1 MDKMKN
7 SGMSET
13 MQTLTRKS
21 ACVMLSLLLL
31 LSAVLPVKAAAETA
45 SAKVVRVG
53 SFEDTFNYVN
63 EKGARKG
70 YGYELLETLSG
81 YTGWQFE
88 YVTCD
93 WSDCFEKLK
102 NGEVDII
109 GGISYTEDR
118 TQEML
123 FSDESMGVEKYYLY
137 ADLSRADISASDF
150 KTLNGKKIGVLM
162 GTEPEVM
169 LAEWEEKYG
178 LKTEHVN
185 ISNNEDVKQK
195 LANHEIDCFVSL
207 EESFWAERGIS
218 TITRVGESGIY
229 YAINKNRPD
238 IKEELDDAMR
248 ALDEAVPFYTADL
261 YKRYF
266 SMDYTP
272 ILTGEEKAWL
282 RKHGAIRMGFL
293 ASDSGVSTYDPATG
307 EFTGVITDY
316 IQFAADCLGNQELE
330 FQLVGYDSKEAELDA
345 LKSGEIDMIFHCDQ
359 NPNLAEEYH
368 FACTNT
374 TWTSNLMAVTNKQHF
389 NENNVNRIV
398 VPQNKLSLKK
408 YLAFYYPQWEIVD
421 CDTQEDA
428 ARLVKDGQ
436 ADCFVTG
443 ISSENKYSKKYSFYS
458 VPLVNPVRSCFAVN
472 SGNRSLLSI
481 LNKTIKAMP
490 VNMLAGALAMYKSS
504 ARKVT
509 LSDFIRD
516 NFFKVMLIS
525 SIAVAVVLLTIL
537 MLLQKARKAEAA
549 ARKAASDTQELN
561 AKLQVA
567 VEKAESANRAKSTFL
582 SNMSHDIRTPMNAI
596 IGFTTLALSNIDDT
610 DRVKDYLGK
619 TLASSNH
626 LLSLINDVLDMSR
639 IESGKIHLEEVEV
652 NLSDVLHDLKTIV
665 SGQIYAKQLE
675 LYMDAMDVT
684 DEDVYCDKTRLN
696 QILLN
701 LLSNAIK
708 FTPAGGTVSVRVRQ
722 LAGKVRGCGQY
733 EFRIKDNGIGM
744 SQEFAQKIFEPFER
758 ERTSTV
764 SRIQGTGLGMAITK
778 NIVDM
783 MGGTI
788 EVQTAQGKGTEFTVC
803 VPMRAQ
809 TEQRPVE
816 KITELEGLKA
826 LVVDD
831 DFNTCDSVTK
841 MLVKVGMRAEWTLSG
856 KEAVLRARQSIE
868 MSDVYHAYIIDWRLP
883 DMNGIE
889 VTRQIRSL
897 HDDTPIII
905 LTAYDWSDIEVEAKA
920 AGVTAFCAK
929 PMFMSDLRETLMS
942 ALGQKPADA
951 VQRLL
956 PEKNA
961 DFKGKHILLVEDNEL
976 NREIAQEILRE
987 YGFLVDSAEN
997 GAVAVEKVSTT
1008 APGSY
1013 DLVLMDVQMPIMDGY
1028 TATRK
1033 IRARRPK
1040 PLKSLRRH
1048 HGAGGRLGTQ
1058 RRRVGH
1064 HPPLQTL
1071 RKAQLQPCGGRR
1083 QPHEAHEHCHEAAVL
1098 SAVPAGLY

>member
-1 MDKMKN
+1 
-7 SGMSET
+7 

-102 NGEVDII
+102 NGEIDII

-123 FSDESMGVEKYYLY
+123 FSDEPMGVEKYYLY
-137 ADLSRADISASDF
+137 ADLARADISASDF

-293 ASDSGVSTYDPATG
+293 ASDSGVSTFDPATG

-389 NENNVNRIV
+389 NENNVNRIA

-509 LSDFIRD
+509 LSDFIKD

-567 VEKAESANRAKSTFL
+567 VEKAETANRAKSTFL

-596 IGFTTLALSNIDDT
+596 IGFTTLAISNIDDKN
-610 DRVKDYLGK
+610 RVKDYLAK

-675 LYMDAMDVT
+675 LYMDVMDVT

-722 LAGKVRGCGQY
+722 LAGKVHGCGQY

-868 MSDVYHAYIIDWRLP
+868 MSDAYHAYIIDWRLP

-920 AGVTAFCAK
+920 AGVTAFCSK

-976 NREIAQEILRE
+976 NREIAQEILQE

-997 GAVAVEKVSTT
+997 GAVAVEKVSTA

-1033 IRARRPK
+1033 IRALDDPARAKLPILAMTANAFDEDRRNALESGMNGFLSK
-1040 PLKSLRRH
+1040 PIVIGDLVQELHKIL
-1048 HGAGGRLGTQ
+1048 
-1058 RRRVGH
+1058 
-1064 HPPLQTL
+1064 
-1071 RKAQLQPCGGRR
+1071 
-1083 QPHEAHEHCHEAAVL
+1083 
-1098 SAVPAGLY
+1098 

>member
-1 MDKMKN
+1 
-7 SGMSET
+7 

-70 YGYELLETLSG
+70 CGYELLETLSG

-102 NGEVDII
+102 NGEIDII

-123 FSDESMGVEKYYLY
+123 FSDEPMGVEKYYLY

-169 LAEWEEKYG
+169 LTEWEEKYG
-178 LKTEHVN
+178 LETEHVN

-293 ASDSGVSTYDPATG
+293 ASDSGVSTFDPATG

-389 NENNVNRIV
+389 NENNVNRIA

-509 LSDFIRD
+509 LSDFIKD

-675 LYMDAMDVT
+675 LYMDVMDVT

-722 LAGKVRGCGQY
+722 LAGKVHGCGQY

-920 AGVTAFCAK
+920 AGVTAFCSK

-976 NREIAQEILRE
+976 NREIAQEILQE
-987 YGFLVDSAEN
+987 YGFLVDTAEN
-997 GAVAVEKVSTT
+997 GAVAVEKVSTA

-1033 IRARRPK
+1033 IRALDDPARAKLPILAMTANAFDEDRRNALESGMNGFLSK
-1040 PLKSLRRH
+1040 PIVIDDLVQELHKIL
-1048 HGAGGRLGTQ
+1048 
-1058 RRRVGH
+1058 
-1064 HPPLQTL
+1064 
-1071 RKAQLQPCGGRR
+1071 
-1083 QPHEAHEHCHEAAVL
+1083 
-1098 SAVPAGLY
+1098 

>member
-81 YTGWQFE
+81 YAGWQFE

-102 NGEVDII
+102 NGEIDII

-123 FSDESMGVEKYYLY
+123 FSDEPMGVEKYYLY

-293 ASDSGVSTYDPATG
+293 ASDSGVSTFDPATG

-389 NENNVNRIV
+389 NENNVNRIA

-509 LSDFIRD
+509 LSDFIKD

-675 LYMDAMDVT
+675 LYMDVMDVT

-764 SRIQGTGLGMAITK
+764 SGIQGTGLGMAITK

-997 GAVAVEKVSTT
+997 GAVAVEKVSTA

-1033 IRARRPK
+1033 IRALDDPARAKLPILAMTANAFDEDRRNALESGMNGFLSK
-1040 PLKSLRRH
+1040 PIVIDDLV
-1048 HGAGGRLGTQ
+1048 Q
-1058 RRRVGH
+1058 E
-1064 HPPLQTL
+1064 L
-1071 RKAQLQPCGGRR
+1071 RKIL
-1083 QPHEAHEHCHEAAVL
+1083 
-1098 SAVPAGLY
+1098 

>member
-1 MDKMKN
+1 
-7 SGMSET
+7 

-102 NGEVDII
+102 NGEIDII

-123 FSDESMGVEKYYLY
+123 FSDEPMGVEKYYLY

-169 LAEWEEKYG
+169 LTEWEEKYG

-229 YAINKNRPD
+229 YAINKKRPD

-293 ASDSGVSTYDPATG
+293 ASDSGVSTFDPATG

-389 NENNVNRIV
+389 NENNVNRIA

-509 LSDFIRD
+509 LSDFIKD

-722 LAGKVRGCGQY
+722 LAGKVHGCGQY

-744 SQEFAQKIFEPFER
+744 SQEFAKKIFEPFER

-809 TEQRPVE
+809 TEQRLVE

-868 MSDVYHAYIIDWRLP
+868 MSEVYHAYIIDWRLP

-920 AGVTAFCAK
+920 AGVTAFCSK

-976 NREIAQEILRE
+976 NREIAQEILQE

-997 GAVAVEKVSTT
+997 GAVAVEKVSTA

-1033 IRARRPK
+1033 IRALDDPARAKLPILAMTANAFDEDRRNALESGMNGFLSK
-1040 PLKSLRRH
+1040 PIVIGDLVQELHKIL
-1048 HGAGGRLGTQ
+1048 
-1058 RRRVGH
+1058 
-1064 HPPLQTL
+1064 
-1071 RKAQLQPCGGRR
+1071 
-1083 QPHEAHEHCHEAAVL
+1083 
-1098 SAVPAGLY
+1098 

>member
-1 MDKMKN
+1 
-7 SGMSET
+7 

-81 YTGWQFE
+81 YAGWQFE

-102 NGEVDII
+102 NGEIDII

-123 FSDESMGVEKYYLY
+123 FSDEPMGVEKYYLY

-293 ASDSGVSTYDPATG
+293 ASDSGVSTFDPATG

-389 NENNVNRIV
+389 NENNVNRIA

-509 LSDFIRD
+509 LSDFIKD

-675 LYMDAMDVT
+675 LYMDVMDVT

-722 LAGKVRGCGQY
+722 LAGKVHGCGQY

-920 AGVTAFCAK
+920 AGVTAFCSK

-997 GAVAVEKVSTT
+997 GAVAVEKVSTA

-1033 IRARRPK
+1033 IRALDDPARAKLPILAMTANAFDEDRRNALESGMNGFLSK
-1040 PLKSLRRH
+1040 PIVIDDLV
-1048 HGAGGRLGTQ
+1048 Q
-1058 RRRVGH
+1058 E
-1064 HPPLQTL
+1064 L
-1071 RKAQLQPCGGRR
+1071 RKIL
-1083 QPHEAHEHCHEAAVL
+1083 
-1098 SAVPAGLY
+1098 

>member
-102 NGEVDII
+102 NGEIDII

-123 FSDESMGVEKYYLY
+123 FSDEPMGVEKYYLY
-137 ADLSRADISASDF
+137 ADLARADISASDF
-150 KTLNGKKIGVLM
+150 KTLNSKKIGVLM

-293 ASDSGVSTYDPATG
+293 ASDSGVSTFDPATG

-389 NENNVNRIV
+389 NENNVNRIA

-509 LSDFIRD
+509 LSDFIKD

-675 LYMDAMDVT
+675 LYMDVMDVT

-920 AGVTAFCAK
+920 AGVTAFCSK

-942 ALGQKPADA
+942 ALGQKSADA
-951 VQRLL
+951 VQGLL

-961 DFKGKHILLVEDNEL
+961 DFKGKHILLVEDNAL

-997 GAVAVEKVSTT
+997 GAVAVEKVSTA

-1033 IRARRPK
+1033 IRALDDPARAKLPILAMTANAFDEDRRNALESGMNGFLSK
-1040 PLKSLRRH
+1040 PIVIDDLV
-1048 HGAGGRLGTQ
+1048 Q
-1058 RRRVGH
+1058 E
-1064 HPPLQTL
+1064 L
-1071 RKAQLQPCGGRR
+1071 RKIL
-1083 QPHEAHEHCHEAAVL
+1083 
-1098 SAVPAGLY
+1098 

>member
-1 MDKMKN
+1 
-7 SGMSET
+7 

-102 NGEVDII
+102 NGEIDII

-123 FSDESMGVEKYYLY
+123 FSDEPMGVEKYYLY
-137 ADLSRADISASDF
+137 ADLARADISASDF

-293 ASDSGVSTYDPATG
+293 ASDSGVSTFDPATG

-389 NENNVNRIV
+389 NENNVNRIA

-509 LSDFIRD
+509 LSDFIKD

-549 ARKAASDTQELN
+549 ARKATSDTQELN

-764 SRIQGTGLGMAITK
+764 SGIQGTGLGMAITK

-997 GAVAVEKVSTT
+997 GAVAVEKVSTA

-1033 IRARRPK
+1033 IRALDDPARAKLPILAMTANAFDEDRRNALESGMNGFLSK
-1040 PLKSLRRH
+1040 PIVIDDLV
-1048 HGAGGRLGTQ
+1048 Q
-1058 RRRVGH
+1058 E
-1064 HPPLQTL
+1064 L
-1071 RKAQLQPCGGRR
+1071 RKIL
-1083 QPHEAHEHCHEAAVL
+1083 
-1098 SAVPAGLY
+1098 

>member
-81 YTGWQFE
+81 YAGWQFE

-102 NGEVDII
+102 NGEIDII

-123 FSDESMGVEKYYLY
+123 FSDEPMGVEKYYLY

-293 ASDSGVSTYDPATG
+293 ASDSGVSTFDPATG

-389 NENNVNRIV
+389 NENNVNRIA

-509 LSDFIRD
+509 LSDFIKD

-764 SRIQGTGLGMAITK
+764 SGIQGTGLGMAITK

-841 MLVKVGMRAEWTLSG
+841 MLVKVGIRAEWTLSG

-997 GAVAVEKVSTT
+997 GAVAVEKVSTA

-1033 IRARRPK
+1033 IRALDDPARAKLPILAMTANAFDEDRRNALESGMNGFLSK
-1040 PLKSLRRH
+1040 PIVIDDLV
-1048 HGAGGRLGTQ
+1048 Q
-1058 RRRVGH
+1058 E
-1064 HPPLQTL
+1064 L
-1071 RKAQLQPCGGRR
+1071 RKIL
-1083 QPHEAHEHCHEAAVL
+1083 
-1098 SAVPAGLY
+1098 